1 MGRQVVETVLFDGY
15 GGQIGTTID
24 GVDLWTGLP
33 PEKISGPSCWMRLGV
48 NAVYLLPRTAL
59 SGCKILGGEIRV
71 NGHAETQFEHNTVD
85 VSYAPLAEKMT
96 ASALS
101 GASNPPAISNKY
113 VVTWEHIDTFYG
125 YEYVGQ
131 KITQVEE
138 CLRVLQNGFRIATEA
153 TTGDAFPAF
162 FYDTVA
168 ENGTPMG
175 PRFLV
180 EVEYAAPEI
189 WGFGPSGWIDV
200 HKDNRFF
207 WSIRYDSSDVIG
219 SVSQSSASFQWKDGE
234 NGAVHEVILGA
245 QNEYVVPANTFPK
258 SGNLLWRVVVTANN
272 GEVAE
277 NMDWTKLSAFDSI
290 PVLKPITPV
299 GEYIEARGSVRFA
312 WSYSIETGSKQTA
325 YEVQI
330 KSDSMDWK
338 TIASGQGAASEI
350 LVGAE
355 LIPAGT
361 LQWRV
366 RGANFDGVFSD
377 WTTPATFVAIA
388 APTMPSLRVVEA
400 TPRPVIAWQ
409 GAGQQGYEAEIGDY
423 YSGVVYG
430 TQKEAKSSIYLP
442 DGTVRARVR
451 IVNEFGLW
459 SEWAEIEFQVSNE
472 PIAGN
477 IVLTTRGGVDATLS
491 WNVLA
496 DVDAYLIYR
505 NGKLIGTTKNGTY
518 KDRLFLGTADYFVR
532 AVQDGSDFYVD
543 SNASTAETKTEHVL
557 ISKYG
562 GEWIDLEYSLTATP
576 SVQTTTNSEVTL
588 MRYMGRTYPMPEY
601 SPQKSRL
608 YKLNV
613 AFKDM
618 LEAAAF
624 EALLGELV
632 VVKDQYGNFVV
643 GVMESV
649 QKTQTAF
656 FTSFSTTISQVD
668 EAAYYEET

>member
-1 MGRQVVETVLFDGY
+1 MGERLVETVTFDGY
-15 GGQIGTTID
+15 PARIKEDSFGNQDWLVKPIHMNSMSQTLTEGF
-24 GVDLWTGLP
+24 VFYMLP
-33 PEKISGPSCWMRLGV
+33 PSGLGMARRV
-48 NAVYLLPRTAL
+48 F
-59 SGCKILGGEIRV
+59 KGEIQLL
-71 NGHAETQFEHNTVD
+71 GFTLSLGTETAKM
-85 VSYAPLAEKMT
+85 SIAPLEEPMT
-96 ASALS
+96 AAALAGEDPPPAVGNKYLMDFPVGAFGAASLVEQIVTDVNDCIKIRKNGMRISLEKLPEDSS
-101 GASNPPAISNKY
+101 GAGIVSP
-113 VVTWEHIDTFYG
+113 
-125 YEYVGQ
+125 GQ
-131 KITQVEE
+131 RGEPKM
-138 CLRVLQNGFRIATEA
+138 LL
-153 TTGDAFPAF
+153 
-162 FYDTVA
+162 
-168 ENGTPMG
+168 
-175 PRFLV
+175 
-180 EVEYAAPEI
+180 EVEYIAPEV
-189 WGFGPSGWIDV
+189 WSYGPAGWIDV
-200 HKDNRFF
+200 TKETRFF
-207 WSIRYDSSDVIG
+207 WSMRYDDNDVIG
-219 SVSQSSASFQWKDGE
+219 YIAQEAADFRWKVGDSGE
-234 NGAVHEVILGA
+234 ITTVKLYKHT
-245 QNEYVVPANTFPK
+245 EYVVPANTFPK
-258 SGNLLWRVVVTANN
+258 SDGIYWQVVLKVTS
-272 GEVAE
+272 GEVSS
-277 NMDWTKLSAFDSI
+277 NMEWTKLSAFDSI

-299 GEYIEARGSVRFA
+299 GEYIEARGTVRFA

-338 TIASGQGAASEI
+338 TIASGQGDASEI

-366 RGANFDGVFSD
+366 KGANFDGVFSE
-377 WTTPATFVAIA
+377 WSTPATFVAIA

-409 GAGQQGYEAEIGDY
+409 GAGQQGYEAQIGDY

-430 TQKEAKSSIYLP
+430 TKKEAKSRLYLP
-442 DGTVRARVR
+442 DGTVQARVR

-459 SEWAEIEFQVSNE
+459 SEWAEIEFQVANE

-477 IVLTTRGGVDATLS
+477 IVLTTRGEVDSTLS

-496 DVDAYLIYR
+496 NVDAYLVYR

-543 SNASTAETKTEHVL
+543 SNVSTAETKTEHVL

-608 YKLNV
+608 YRLNV

>member
-1 MGRQVVETVLFDGY
+1 MGATAIETISFDGY
-15 GGQIGTTID
+15 ASRLNVKDFGVEEWAETPVHIISTASAMSKSGSVAYMLPTTYSGLARKILNAEIQLK
-24 GVDLWTGLP
+24 VWTG
-33 PEKISGPSCWMRLGV
+33 S
-48 NAVYLLPRTAL
+48 
-59 SGCKILGGEIRV
+59 
-71 NGHAETQFEHNTVD
+71 NGSEPATMFL
-85 VSYAPLAEKMT
+85 APLAEEMSS
-96 ASALS
+96 ASIS
-101 GASNPPAISNKY
+101 GKAPPPAIGNKY
-113 VVTWEHIDTFYG
+113 LTTWPVSTMNAVVPLDQAVTSFEDCKQI
-125 YEYVGQ
+125 
-131 KITQVEE
+131 
-138 CLRVLQNGFRIATEA
+138 CNNGFRISVDNLPDGAT
-153 TTGDAFPAF
+153 AF
-162 FYDTVA
+162 FISPNMGGGVA
-168 ENGTPMG
+168 FKM
-175 PRFLV
+175 
-180 EVEYAAPEI
+180 EVEYVEPEV
-189 WGFGPSGWIDV
+189 WGYGPSGWINV
-200 HKDNRFF
+200 SKENRFF
-207 WSIRYDSSDVIG
+207 WSMRYPTTDVLG
-219 SVSQSSASFQWKDGE
+219 TLAQKAATFQWKDG
-234 NGAVHEVILGA
+234 NDGQIHEVKLTT
-245 QNEYVVPANTFPK
+245 QTEYVVPANTFPE
-258 SGNLLWRVVVTANN
+258 SENLLWRVILTADN
-272 GEVAE
+272 GEVSS
-277 NMDWTKLSAFDSI
+277 NMEWTKLSAFDSI
-290 PVLKPITPV
+290 PVLKPKAPV

-338 TIASGQGAASEI
+338 TIASGQGDASEI

-366 RGANFDGVFSD
+366 RGANFDGVFSE
-377 WTTPATFVAIA
+377 WSTPATFVAIA

-430 TQKEAKSSIYLP
+430 TKKEAKSRLYLP

-459 SEWAEIEFQVSNE
+459 SEWAEIEFQVANE

-477 IVLTTRGGVDATLS
+477 VVLKTQGGTDAILS
-491 WNVLA
+491 WNVLTDA
-496 DVDAYLIYR
+496 DAYLVYR

-532 AVQDGSDFYVD
+532 AVQNGSDFYVD
-543 SNASTAETKTEHVL
+543 SNASTVETKTEHVL

-618 LEAAAF
+618 LEAVAF

-649 QKTQTAF
+649 QKTQTVF